1 MKKPSFLF
9 VCCFFVLHALPLQA
23 QNLEL
28 IQSLRRK
35 LTTTSE
41 AERFETLNALA
52 WEYRW
57 AAPDSTVYY
66 AQKAYAL
73 GEQLKVS
80 TGLAK
85 PLNFLGV
92 ARNYQGRRLEA
103 FDAYDK
109 ALRTATQQND
119 SVQIAYSN
127 NNLGRLFFEQG
138 LLSRAY
144 DYFLRAQA
152 LFENIND
159 SSGLAYTYQS
169 LANLYKLQ
177 QDNAKAESNY
187 LKAYRIRMRN
197 GSTRD
202 IMSALVMIGRLYQE
216 TGQLDKALYYLH
228 RADSAGHVIN
238 DEINLADIKT
248 YIAETLLN
256 KGLLN
261 AADSMCSVGLAV
273 IVRMNNTRMMP
284 QAYMT
289 MGQIKFAKNELAQ
302 AQKYFT
308 LSMEGATRANELNTR
323 MEVFYWLWKLSLKED
338 NRAGALA
345 NQNQYLILKDSLND
359 LNVARQVERLQFE
372 MDIERKEQENE
383 LLKVNHAKNE
393 AVILQQRLQNII
405 LIVII
410 GFISILGLV
419 QWRASKKRRE
429 VNNMLERQNQFIQ
442 NQREEIVNQNQT
454 LFKHN
459 RQLSDINHEKD
470 TLMSIVAHDLKA
482 PLNRIKGIT
491 TIMEM
496 EGGLTA
502 DQQEYIHMTK
512 NATQAG
518 LDLITDLLD
527 VHMLEENITPHYTTF
542 DISAFMLE
550 KVDAFGP
557 IAMAKQIHLHITR
570 VESELV
576 RLDADYL
583 SRIAD
588 NLMSNALKFSPS
600 NGTVEVAAGKAV
612 DHFWFSV
619 QDEGPGFSEEDK
631 QQMFQ
636 KFRKLTAR
644 PTAGETSNGLGLAI
658 VKTLVD
664 RLKGEIVLNSEPGR
678 GSEFVIRFPLGL
690 LA

>member
-1 MKKPSFLF
+1 MKKPFFLF
-9 VCCFFVLHALPLQA
+9 ALCFFVLHGLSLRA
-23 QNLEL
+23 QNQEL

-35 LTTTSE
+35 LATTSE
-41 AERFETLNALA
+41 AERFEILNDLA

-57 AAPDSTVYY
+57 AAPDSTIYY

-73 GEQLKVS
+73 GEQLNVS
-80 TGLAK
+80 IGLAK
-85 PLNFLGV
+85 PLNFIGV
-92 ARNYQGRRLEA
+92 ARNYQGKRLEA
-103 FDAYDK
+103 FDAYDN
-109 ALRTATQQND
+109 ALRIASQQND
-119 SVQIAYSN
+119 SVQIAYTN

-138 LLSRAY
+138 LLSRSY

-187 LKAYRIRMRN
+187 LKAYRIRMR
-197 GSTRD
+197 GESTRD

-216 TGQLDKALYYLH
+216 TGQLDKALHYLH
-228 RADSAGHVIN
+228 MADSAGHVIQ

-248 YIAETLLN
+248 FIAKTQLS
-256 KGLLN
+256 KGLLD
-261 AADSMCSVGLAV
+261 AADSMCLAGLTV

-302 AQKYFT
+302 ARKYFK
-308 LSMEGATRANELNTR
+308 LSMDVATRANELNTK
-323 MEVFYWLWKLSLKED
+323 MEVFYWLWKLSLKEND
-338 NRAGALA
+338 RAGALE

-383 LLKVNHAKNE
+383 LLKVNHARNE
-393 AVILQQRLQNII
+393 AVILQQRLQNIT

-419 QWRASKKRRE
+419 QWRNSKKRRE
-429 VNNMLERQNQFIQ
+429 INDMLERQNQFIRS
-442 NQREEIVNQNQT
+442 QREEIVDQNQK

-482 PLNRIKGIT
+482 PLNRIKGIAD
-491 TIMEM
+491 IMEL
-496 EGGLTA
+496 EGGLTT

-518 LDLITDLLD
+518 LDLIKDLLD
-527 VHMLEENITPHYTTF
+527 VHMLEENVTPNYTTF

-550 KVDAFGP
+550 KVEAFTP
-557 IAMAKQIHLHITR
+557 IATAKQIHLHISR
-570 VESELV
+570 VESESV

-588 NLMSNALKFSPS
+588 NLLSNALKFSPP
-600 NGTVEVAAGKAV
+600 NGTVEVAAGKTA

-619 QDEGPGFSEEDK
+619 RDEGPGFSEGDK

-664 RLKGEIVLNSEPGR
+664 RLKGEIQLNSEDGK
-678 GSEFVIRFPLGL
+678 GSEFVIRFPLN
-690 LA
+690 

>member
-1 MKKPSFLF
+1 VKTPFFLF
-9 VCCFFVLHALPLQA
+9 TCILFVFHGLFLQA
-23 QNLEL
+23 QNLDL
-28 IQSLRRK
+28 IRSLRSK
-35 LTTTSE
+35 LATTSE
-41 AERFETLNALA
+41 AERFEIMNDLA

-66 AQKAYAL
+66 AQQAYAL
-73 GEQLKVS
+73 GEKLNIP

-85 PLNFLGV
+85 PLNFIGI

-103 FDAYDK
+103 FDFYDK
-109 ALRTATQQND
+109 ALRKATQQND
-119 SVQIAYSN
+119 SVQIAHSN

-138 LLSRAY
+138 LLSRSY

-177 QDNAKAESNY
+177 QDDEKAETNY
-187 LKAYRIRMRN
+187 LKAYRIRMRSGN
-197 GSTRD
+197 TRD
-202 IMSALVMIGRLYQE
+202 IMSALVLIGRLYQE
-216 TGQLDKALYYLH
+216 TGQLDKALHYLH
-228 RADSAGHVIN
+228 QADSAGHVIH

-248 YIAETLLN
+248 YIAETQLD
-256 KGLLN
+256 KGLLD

-273 IVRMNNTRMMP
+273 IVRMNNTRMLP

-289 MGQIKFAKNELAQ
+289 MGQIKFAKNELVEAR
-302 AQKYFT
+302 KYFT
-308 LSMEGATRANELNTR
+308 LSMEVATRTNELNTK
-323 MEVFYWLWKLSLKED
+323 MEVFYWLWKLSLKE
-338 NRAGALA
+338 NNKTGALE

-405 LIVII
+405 LVVII

-429 VNNMLERQNQFIQ
+429 VNDMLERQNLFIQ
-442 NQREEIVNQNQT
+442 NQREEIVDQNQS
-454 LFKHN
+454 LYRHN

-491 TIMEM
+491 DIMEL
-496 EGGLTA
+496 EGGLTT
-502 DQQEYIHMTK
+502 DQQGYMHMTR

-518 LDLITDLLD
+518 LDLIKDLLD
-527 VHMLEENITPHYTTF
+527 VHMLEENVTPHYTTF
-542 DISAFMLE
+542 EISAFMLE
-550 KVDAFGP
+550 KVDAFAP

-570 VESELV
+570 IESELV

-588 NLMSNALKFSPS
+588 NLLSNALKFSPS
-600 NGTVEVAAGKAV
+600 NGTVEVAAGKEV

-619 QDEGPGFSEEDK
+619 RDEGPGFSENDK

-664 RLKGEIVLNSEPGR
+664 RLKGEIVLNSEPGK
-678 GSEFVIRFPLGL
+678 GSEFVIRFPLS
-690 LA
+690 

>member
-1 MKKPSFLF
+1 MKKPFFLF
-9 VCCFFVLHALPLQA
+9 ICFFFVLHGLSLRA

-28 IQSLRRK
+28 IRSLRHK
-35 LTTTSE
+35 LTTTPE
-41 AERFETLNALA
+41 AERFEIFNDLA

-57 AAPDSTVYY
+57 AAPDSTIFY

-73 GEQLKVS
+73 GQDLKLA

-85 PLNFLGV
+85 PLNFIGV
-92 ARNYQGRRLEA
+92 ARNYQGKRLEA

-109 ALRTATQQND
+109 ALNTATQQND

-138 LLSRAY
+138 LLSRSY

-187 LKAYRIRMRN
+187 LKAYRIRMHGGR
-197 GSTRD
+197 TRD
-202 IMSALVMIGRLYQE
+202 IMAALVMIGRLYQE
-216 TGQLDKALYYLH
+216 TGQLDKALQYLH
-228 RADSAGHVIN
+228 RADSIGHVIN

-248 YIAETLLN
+248 YMSEALLN
-256 KGLLN
+256 KGQLN
-261 AADSMCSVGLAV
+261 AADSMCTAGLAV
-273 IVRMNNTRMMP
+273 IVRMNTTRMMP

-302 AQKYFT
+302 ARKYFT
-308 LSMEGATRANELNTR
+308 LAMEVATRANELNTK
-323 MEVFYWLWKLSLKED
+323 MEVFYWLWKLSLKEN
-338 NRAGALA
+338 NRAGALE

-410 GFISILGLV
+410 AFISILGLV
-419 QWRASKKRRE
+419 QWRGSKKRRE
-429 VNNMLERQNQFIQ
+429 VNDMLERQNQFIRS
-442 NQREEIVNQNQT
+442 QREEIVDQNQT
-454 LFKHN
+454 LSKHN

-482 PLNRIKGIT
+482 PLNRIKGIAD
-491 TIMEM
+491 IMEL
-496 EGGLTA
+496 EGGLTT
-502 DQQEYIHMTK
+502 DQHEYMDMTK

-518 LDLITDLLD
+518 LDLIKDLLD
-527 VHMLEENITPHYTTF
+527 VHMLEENVTPHYTTF

-550 KVDAFGP
+550 KVDAFTP
-557 IAMAKQIHLHITR
+557 IASAKQIHLHITR
-570 VESELV
+570 VESEQV

-588 NLMSNALKFSPS
+588 NLLSNALKFSPS
-600 NGTVEVAAGKAV
+600 NGTVEVAAGKTA

-619 QDEGPGFSEEDK
+619 RDEGPGFSGDDK
-631 QQMFQ
+631 QLMFQ

-664 RLKGEIVLNSEPGR
+664 RLKGEIILNSEPGK
-678 GSEFVIRFPLGL
+678 GSEFVIRFPLG
-690 LA
+690 